1 MNEIKTN
8 PETKMLVYSA
18 DAINN
23 ILGIIDKTFSVS
35 GINQIMSVS
44 AIVNELTHPF
54 KEMELKEFLTKLN
67 LTKLKKI
74 KILSLKSIRNIIS

>member
-1 MNEIKTN
+1 MSINKTN
-8 PETKMLVYSA
+8 PETKMLVYST

-23 ILGIIDKTFSVS
+23 VLNIIDKTFSVN

-54 KEMELKEFLTKLN
+54 KEMELKDFLAEDEKESVIDDDN
-67 LTKLKKI
+67 
-74 KILSLKSIRNIIS
+74 N